1 MKIRRTKPTMKQQLF
16 LFFMLAAV
24 LVCLIFSAYYFV
36 SEQRVL
42 RNNLERENTKNL
54 QYAIE
59 RIEENAMRVEKFANQ
74 ICQNGQIRA
83 LMLADDPFA
92 PAETMAVAS
101 MLDEQFQFVTVTE
114 DILSLYL
121 IGENGLD
128 IRRGKEAALVDRD
141 AVYRAFCSDAFFAD
155 GGIACWGS
163 GADNPCRFSQYE
175 TVLPYSRRIID
186 ETTGRTAGYLVILLR
201 EAVLTNIGDA
211 LLGQKNTAFCL
222 VDTTDSYVVRSD
234 GWKRLSAHTE
244 QDLRRMAMNEEHR
257 LWDAPYQFFKRSSS
271 VFDWCIVEAVSTYE
285 FAQQRSILLQAFVVV
300 GVLALLLA
308 LILASVFAEVRML
321 RAQINPHFIYNT
333 LNSIKMMAVM
343 QGSRGIQNMT
353 EALGSILRSSL
364 SKAEEQIILREELA
378 LLEQYIYIQNIRYKG
393 NIEYEVDVQD
403 ESLLDLRLQRFLLQ
417 PLIENA
423 ILHGIEAAPHHG
435 GTIRLTA
442 WREKREIYIS
452 VEDDGA
458 GIPPEILQRL
468 QRHERVTQGS
478 IGVHNVDER
487 LRMLYGED
495 CGLSFESE
503 EHVRTCVTVHLREM
517 GESK

>member
-59 RIEENAMRVEKFANQ
+59 KIEENALRVEEFANQ

-83 LMLADDPFA
+83 LMQADDPFA

-128 IRRGKEAALVDRD
+128 IRRGKEAALVGRD

-234 GWKRLSAHTE
+234 GWKRLSAHTK

-257 LWDAPYQFFKRSSS
+257 LRDAPYQFFKRSSS
-271 VFDWCIVEAVSTYE
+271 VYDWCIVEAVSTYE

-300 GVLALLLA
+300 GALALLLA
-308 LILASVFAEVRML
+308 LILASVFAERLVQPIRSMADAVD
-321 RAQINPHFIYNT
+321 RIAQGQFDCALPRDSVQEYARLEQGIEQ
-333 LNSIKMMAVM
+333 M
-343 QGSRGIQNMT
+343 QGDIRTLLDSRVRQ
-353 EALGSILRSSL
+353 EKEKR
-364 SKAEEQIILREELA
+364 KAEVPYASCAGQSTFHLQYTQFDQDDGGHARVARYSEYDGGAGQHPAVKPEQGRGANGIAEEPG
-378 LLEQYIYIQNIRYKG
+378 LLQQYIYIQKFATKG
-393 NIEYEVDVQD
+393 TL
-403 ESLLDLRLQRFLLQ
+403 SMRSMCRMRACSMRLQRFLLQ
-417 PLIENA
+417 LA
-423 ILHGIEAAPHHG
+423 HRKRHS
-435 GTIRLTA
+435 A
-442 WREKREIYIS
+442 W
-452 VEDDGA
+452 
-458 GIPPEILQRL
+458 
-468 QRHERVTQGS
+468 H
-478 IGVHNVDER
+478 
-487 LRMLYGED
+487 
-495 CGLSFESE
+495 
-503 EHVRTCVTVHLREM
+503 
-517 GESK
+517 

>member
-59 RIEENAMRVEKFANQ
+59 KIEENAMRVEEFANQ

-211 LLGQKNTAFCL
+211 LRGQKNTAFCL

-271 VFDWCIVEAVSTYE
+271 VYDWCIVEAVSTYE
-285 FAQQRSILLQAFVVV
+285 FAQQRSILL
-300 GVLALLLA
+300 
-308 LILASVFAEVRML
+308 
-321 RAQINPHFIYNT
+321 
-333 LNSIKMMAVM
+333 
-343 QGSRGIQNMT
+343 
-353 EALGSILRSSL
+353 
-364 SKAEEQIILREELA
+364 
-378 LLEQYIYIQNIRYKG
+378 
-393 NIEYEVDVQD
+393 
-403 ESLLDLRLQRFLLQ
+403 
-417 PLIENA
+417 
-423 ILHGIEAAPHHG
+423 
-435 GTIRLTA
+435 
-442 WREKREIYIS
+442 
-452 VEDDGA
+452 
-458 GIPPEILQRL
+458 
-468 QRHERVTQGS
+468 
-478 IGVHNVDER
+478 
-487 LRMLYGED
+487 
-495 CGLSFESE
+495 
-503 EHVRTCVTVHLREM
+503 
-517 GESK
+517 

>member
-59 RIEENAMRVEKFANQ
+59 KIEENAMRVEEFANQ

-92 PAETMAVAS
+92 PTETMAVAS

-257 LWDAPYQFFKRSSS
+257 LRDAPYQFFKRSSS
-271 VFDWCIVEAVSTYE
+271 VYDWCIVEAVSTYE

-300 GVLALLLA
+300 GALALLYIVQEHFERNELPIRTVLTNSCRSYEELLHMETLGEVIAWLDA
-308 LILASVFAEVRML
+308 LR
-321 RAQINPHFIYNT
+321 QD
-333 LNSIKMMAVM
+333 
-343 QGSRGIQNMT
+343 
-353 EALGSILRSSL
+353 L
-364 SKAEEQIILREELA
+364 SDFLLRESE
-378 LLEQYIYIQNIRYKG
+378 KG
-393 NIEYEVDVQD
+393 GAKIVGMAQD
-403 ESLLDLRLQRFLLQ
+403 WIAAHYR
-417 PLIENA
+417 
-423 ILHGIEAAPHHG
+423 EAASLQEAARAVSLNPSYFSTLLKKFTG
-435 GTIRLTA
+435 KSYTELLMEYRIERAKELLLLTDA
-442 WREKREIYIS
+442 KVYRVGQMVGY
-452 VEDDGA
+452 EDKFYFSR
-458 GIPPEILQRL
+458 IFK
-468 QRHERVTQGS
+468 RVTGMTPVEFKNQ
-478 IGVHNVDER
+478 R
-487 LRMLYGED
+487 
-495 CGLSFESE
+495 
-503 EHVRTCVTVHLREM
+503 RE
-517 GESK
+517 G